1 LNNLSKLFHYKT
13 KQDANNEASLDVK
26 SYVSLFF
33 YNLRFVILLF
43 GVCDFLFAMNFV
55 SEGFRSFCEQTTLH
69 GWQYIGGSSETATKF
84 KLYFWAVIVCLS
96 MVTAGI
102 FLYYNTWVGFE
113 LVLHKLGWFISCL

>member
-1 LNNLSKLFHYKT
+1 
-13 KQDANNEASLDVK
+13 
-26 SYVSLFF
+26 
-33 YNLRFVILLF
+33 
-43 GVCDFLFAMNFV
+43 MNFV

-102 FLYYNTWVGFE
+102 FLYYNTWVGFSL
-113 LVLHKLGWFISCL
+113 LVLHTLG